1 MTNIVDI
8 DLSKKEQRKKNKK
21 PEILHGLPK
30 GKFGFLIST
39 PDTGKSYTCLSIAY
53 EISTGISLLGLST
66 ESKPRKVLYWPIED
80 GEPETMD
87 RVTQHL
93 SNFNN
98 TSVELIEQNLKL
110 YSMEDFICH
119 PMDVSSYLQTSNLDT
134 LISEGKGFD
143 LIIIDTIREASG
155 ACDEVKD
162 DRIIKMS
169 LQRLAKET
177 NAAVLVTHHLTKEA
191 SRGNENITS
200 VSGSGLSE
208 TLANSRYQ
216 LLVQRHMKKIKD
228 TDYSMSHIKK
238 NYVPKNK
245 ILQQQPLHWTEYSL
259 PILNISALK
268 QIESDSSITK
278 VTSNEPEIETKR
290 RAYKSFETINKD
302 KVESGNLIRTPPPF
316 INLEDPPEQNYPEAD
331 TIDMDAAIIS
341 QDSQEKAAQN
351 KKETSII
358 GNSDIEKLMKYKS
371 RAQPKT

>member
-8 DLSKKEQRKKNKK
+8 DLSKKEQRKKNKQ
-21 PEILHGLPK
+21 PEVLHGLPK

-66 ESKPRKVLYWPIED
+66 ESTPRKVLYWPIED

-87 RVTQHL
+87 RVVQHL

-98 TSVELIEQNLKL
+98 SSVELIQQNLKL

-134 LISEGKGFD
+134 LISEGRGFD

-191 SRGNENITS
+191 SRGNETITS

-216 LLVQRHMKKIKD
+216 LLVQRNSKKIKD

-238 NYVPKNK
+238 NYVPKSK

-259 PILNISALK
+259 PILNFSALK
-268 QIESDSSITK
+268 EIESDAPITK
-278 VTSNEPEIETKR
+278 ATVNKAENEKNR
-290 RAYKSFETINKD
+290 QSYRSFETIDMNEKD
-302 KVESGNLIRTPPPF
+302 GSDLIKTPPPF
-316 INLEDPPEQNYPEAD
+316 ITLEDPPEPDYPEAD
-331 TIDMDAAIIS
+331 SIDMDAATIS
-341 QDSQEKAAQN
+341 KDSQEKAARH

-358 GNSDIEKLMKYKS
+358 GNGDIEKLMRYKS
-371 RAQPKT
+371 KAQPKG

>member
-8 DLSKKEQRKKNKK
+8 DLSKKEQRRKNKT
-21 PEILHGLPK
+21 PEVLHGLPK

-66 ESKPRKVLYWPIED
+66 DSTPRKVLYWPMED

-87 RVTQHL
+87 RVIKHL
-93 SNFNN
+93 SNFNEA
-98 TSVELIEQNLKL
+98 SVKLIEKNLKL

-119 PMDVSSYLQTSNLDT
+119 PMDVSAYLQTSNLDT

-177 NAAVLVTHHLTKEA
+177 NAAILVTHHLTKEA
-191 SRGNENITS
+191 SRGNETITS

-216 LLVQRHMKKIKD
+216 LLVQRHAKKMKD
-228 TDYSMSHIKK
+228 TDYSLSHIKK

-259 PILNISALK
+259 PILDLSALK
-268 QIESDSSITK
+268 KIESGALTVKTTVDKSEDK
-278 VTSNEPEIETKR
+278 NKR
-290 RAYKSFETINKD
+290 GGYRKFEAIAD
-302 KVESGNLIRTPPPF
+302 DQGEAGNLIRTPPPS
-316 INLEDPPEQNYPEAD
+316 IELEDPPEPNYPEAD
-331 TIDMDAAIIS
+331 SIDMDAAIIS
-341 QDSQEKAAQN
+341 KESQAKAAQQ
-351 KKETSII
+351 KK
-358 GNSDIEKLMKYKS
+358 KH
-371 RAQPKT
+371 Q